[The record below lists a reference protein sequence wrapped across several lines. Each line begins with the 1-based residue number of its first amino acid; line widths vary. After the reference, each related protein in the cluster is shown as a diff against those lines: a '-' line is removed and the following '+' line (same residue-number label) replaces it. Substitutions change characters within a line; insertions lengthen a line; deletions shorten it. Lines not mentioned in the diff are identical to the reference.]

1 MSKNKNFYVYRL
13 VQLLKAQFI
22 TVANKIYYYLG
33 IRLYNLAHNIQIKPK
48 LSIFVTF
55 SARSYYTAVFL
66 TEWKVDYLIQ
76 RIISAFFAYVKS
88 PAKNDTAKTPYI
100 DLQAVE
106 NSNSENANNNDLIC
120 NELTNRL
127 NDYELFLKVQGVL
140 VKTNDEVLNNL
151 QDQSKFLVSFEL
163 PSATSRSSSA
173 AAASTNQSAVTS
185 AGNRVN
191 LVKIIMI
198 PLD

>member
-1 MSKNKNFYVYRL
+1 MVYFNKL
-13 VQLLKAQFI
+13 SIKSLKSLI
-22 TVANKIYYYLG
+22 DANKIYYYLG

-100 DLQAVE
+100 DITAVE
-106 NSNSENANNNDLIC
+106 NSNGGGENTNNNDLIF

-173 AAASTNQSAVTS
+173 SATSTNQSAATS